1 MILIEAIATYPSGF
15 MLRFVD
21 YSSALSG
28 IELHLECDLTTSEC
42 AIMCACACV
51 CVHVLCVCVCVH
63 VSLCVIMYYVH
74 CTCVCMCVCVCQ
86 YVGVWEM
93 RVIVVYSA

>member
-42 AIMCACACV
+42 AIMCACTCV
-51 CVHVLCVCVCVH
+51 CVHVLCVCVCACLSVCYNVLCTLYVCVH
-63 VSLCVIMYYVH
+63 V
-74 CTCVCMCVCVCQ
+74 CVCVSVCGC
-86 YVGVWEM
+86 VGNACH
-93 RVIVVYSA
+93 SGL